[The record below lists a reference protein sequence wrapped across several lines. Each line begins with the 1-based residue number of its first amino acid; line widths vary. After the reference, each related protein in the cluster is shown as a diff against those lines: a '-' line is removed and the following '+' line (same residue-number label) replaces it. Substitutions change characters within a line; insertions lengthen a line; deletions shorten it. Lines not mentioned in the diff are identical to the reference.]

1 MQDRPTSIELL
12 EAAAEFIEREIMPAT
27 EGRLQFQSRVAANV
41 LKIVA
46 REIAL
51 EEPQLRAEVRSLA
64 DLLGRP
70 TSDSAGVKELR
81 EAGRALNQEL
91 VERIRK
97 GDADRG
103 PWRERLF
110 KVVRELV
117 EEKLKVAN
125 PRYLEADLAARASAQ
140 ARDK

>member
-12 EAAAEFIEREIMPAT
+12 EAAAEFVEREIVPAT
-27 EGRLQFQSRVAANV
+27 EGRRQFQSRVVANV

-46 REIAL
+46 REIAM

-64 DLLGRP
+64 DLLERSVP
-70 TSDSAGVKELR
+70 DPAGMKELR

-91 VERIRK
+91 VERIRN

-103 PWRERLF
+103 PWRERVL

-125 PRYLEADLAARASAQ
+125 PRYLEADLAARVSGPAGE
-140 ARDK
+140 K

>member
-12 EAAAEFIEREIMPAT
+12 EAAAEFVEREIVPAT
-27 EGRLQFQSRVAANV
+27 EGRRQFQSRVAANV
-41 LKIVA
+41 LRIVA

-64 DLLGRP
+64 DLLGQP
-70 TSDSAGVKELR
+70 APDSAGVKELR

-103 PWRERLF
+103 PWREQVF
-110 KVVRELV
+110 KAVRELV

-140 ARDK
+140 GPDK

>member
-12 EAAAEFIEREIMPAT
+12 EAAAEFVEREIVPAT
-27 EGRLQFQSRVAANV
+27 EGRRQFQSRVVANV

-64 DLLGRP
+64 DLLGQP
-70 TSDSAGVKELR
+70 TPEPAGMKELR

-103 PWRERLF
+103 PWREQLF

-125 PRYLEADLAARASAQ
+125 PRYLEADLAARAAAQ
-140 ARDK
+140 AHDK

>member
-12 EAAAEFIEREIMPAT
+12 EAAAEFVEREIVPAT
-27 EGRLQFQSRVAANV
+27 EGRRQFQSRVVANV

-64 DLLGRP
+64 ELLGRP
-70 TSDSAGVKELR
+70 TPEPAGLKELR

-103 PWRERLF
+103 PWREQLF

-125 PRYLEADLAARASAQ
+125 PRYLEADLAARGLVET
-140 ARDK
+140 REK

>member
-12 EAAAEFIEREIMPAT
+12 EAAAEFVEREIVPAT
-27 EGRLQFQSRVAANV
+27 EGRRQFQSRVVANV

-70 TSDSAGVKELR
+70 TPEPAGMNELR

-103 PWRERLF
+103 PWREQLF
-110 KVVRELV
+110 KIVRELV

-140 ARDK
+140 PRDK